1 MRDTKELIED
11 LQAGYDP
18 EPQDR
23 VRELERLSALAEE
36 AAERIITQKNL
47 IEAMTAAM
55 QLINDDPFRV
65 LSRIDVGEHIE
76 KKNGLNYLSW
86 AWAWSQV
93 KAIYPDANYHVFERD
108 TEYGPVNYFTDGRTS
123 L

>member
-36 AAERIITQKNL
+36 AAERIITQDKM
-47 IEAMTAAM
+47 IGVMTEAL
-55 QLINDDPFRV
+55 QHLNDDPFRV

-86 AWAWSQV
+86 AWAWDT
-93 KAIYPDANYHVFERD
+93 IMRYYPD
-108 TEYGPVNYFTDGRTS
+108 T
-123 L
+123 